1 MEVLMKNENNV
12 WAQELSKLV
21 ARTDKGSIKIQKS
34 GISSRKDKRQLT
46 KATKLL
52 GLSLL
57 KETPRMLVYA
67 VPQDDGHHR
76 DNPVKA
82 EDSK

>member
-1 MEVLMKNENNV
+1 MKQANNL
-12 WAQELSKLV
+12 WKQEIAKLLS
-21 ARTDKGSIKIQKS
+21 RTDKGSIRIQKS
-34 GISSRKDKRQLT
+34 GISSRKDKRQLN

-67 VPQDDGHHR
+67 IPQECGHHR
-76 DNPVKA
+76 DNPTKGGDT
-82 EDSK
+82 EQ